1 MQRRTWIAG
10 AAAGA
15 ALFAAG
21 APAKAEDDVW
31 DVVVAGSGLAGLSAA
46 ASALENGARRVLV
59 LEKGPVIGGHS
70 AMSSGSLAVVSPR
83 RQAVQHIEDSVD
95 LLVEDSRRVGGCI
108 NEDLVRFI
116 GENSE
121 AAADWLEAMG
131 VPFTA
136 MVFQAAGGMRPRSI
150 SVSGGASGRLY
161 VEAMNRHARNL
172 GMKLTFASRLVGLE
186 RQGDVW
192 QLAVRHMITKDVRTL
207 RARAVVLAT
216 GGFTA
221 NVGMRLLWDP
231 RLDGTMQTTA
241 NPHGLYFD
249 GATGDGIEI
258 AQRLGAATADMDK
271 FLLLAYSGGR
281 LLEYAGAEIYLT
293 VQGERFVNE
302 AASTGEIAE
311 ALFALPEKAMWV
323 ITDSR
328 SVKGASLGL
337 KLANGYVHKS
347 NTVSEMARGMG
358 ISERQLEMTLES
370 YNRNARAGRD
380 PQFGKSVF
388 LQTLSRPPYYW
399 GLETLNVH
407 NSLGGLVIDRRARVK
422 KTDGATIDA
431 LFAAGETTG
440 GLFGR
445 DRLGGMALASAL
457 VFGREA
463 GRGAALWAAD

>member
-1 MQRRTWIAG
+1 MHRRSLVAG
-10 AAAGA
+10 AAAGL
-15 ALFAAG
+15 ALASAG
-21 APAKAEDDVW
+21 VLAEAQESEW

-46 ASALENGARRVLV
+46 ASALEAGARRVLV

-70 AMSSGSLAVVSPR
+70 AMSSGSLAVISPR
-83 RQAVQHIEDSVD
+83 RQGLQNIADSVD
-95 LLVEDSRRVGGCI
+95 LLVEDSRRVGGRI
-108 NEDLVRFI
+108 NEDLIRYI
-116 GENSE
+116 GTESE

-131 VPFTA
+131 VPFSN
-136 MVFQAAGGMRPRSI
+136 MVFQAAGGLRPRCI
-150 SVSGGASGRLY
+150 SVSGGAAGRIY
-161 VEAMNRHARNL
+161 VEAVNRCARSL
-172 GMKLTFASRLVGLE
+172 GMQLEFSSRLEGLE
-186 RQGDVW
+186 RRRDGWRLSVRNPRTQ
-192 QLAVRHMITKDVRTL
+192 AVRTMQ
-207 RARAVVLAT
+207 ARAVVLAT

-221 NVGMRLLWDP
+221 NVSMRLLWDA
-231 RLDGTMQTTA
+231 RLDGTLRTTA
-241 NPHGLYFD
+241 NPHGLCFD

-258 AQRLGAATADMDK
+258 GRRLGAAVADMDK

-311 ALFALPEKAMWV
+311 ALFSLPEKAMWV
-323 ITDSR
+323 VTDSR
-328 SVKGASLGL
+328 SVKGASLGV

-347 NTVSEMARGMG
+347 DTVSDMARGMG
-358 ISERQLEMTLES
+358 VSARQLERTLED
-370 YNRNARAGRD
+370 YNRNARAGKD

-388 LQTLSRPPYYW
+388 LQTVSKPPFYW
-399 GLETLNVH
+399 GMETLNVH
-407 NSLGGLVIDRRARVK
+407 NSLGGLVIDRRAHVLK
-422 KTDGATIDA
+422 ESGEAIDA

-463 GRGAALWAAD
+463 GRNAALRAAG